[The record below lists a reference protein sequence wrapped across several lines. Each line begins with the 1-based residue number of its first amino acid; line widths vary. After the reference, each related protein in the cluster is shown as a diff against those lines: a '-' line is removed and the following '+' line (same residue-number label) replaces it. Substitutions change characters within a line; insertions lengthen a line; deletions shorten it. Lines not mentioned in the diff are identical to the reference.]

1 MTVEIALS
9 ALSVVQGA
17 QAGDNWQGDEVTYP
31 AGLDFT
37 RATDL
42 NTLEIPFAYFEYNVA
57 QLIGEDANR
66 AKIYF
71 TLHGEFSQSSA
82 EAVGSDDQPEIA
94 VNRVMKNCHIRLS
107 SFESPTRAFDAFS
120 LQADALDTPY
130 GSADD
135 PRVRWHVHGRFDPAS
150 FGDVDYSATLE
161 LDQQGNLTLIDK
173 HLNDTGYFSTAT
185 IDAMNGGGF
194 YLQLLQE

>member
-1 MTVEIALS
+1 MSVEIALS

-17 QAGDNWQGDEVTYP
+17 QSGDNWQADEVTYP

-37 RATDL
+37 RATQL
-42 NTLEIPFAYFEYNVA
+42 NTLEIPFAYFEYNIA
-57 QLIGEDANR
+57 QLFGEDANR

-71 TLHGEFSQSSA
+71 TLHGEFSQSSD
-82 EAVGSDDQPEIA
+82 EAFGTDDQPEIA
-94 VNRVMKNCHIRLS
+94 ANRVMKNCHVRLS
-107 SFESPTRAFDAFS
+107 SFESPTRALDAFS

-135 PRVRWHVHGRFDPAS
+135 PRIRWYVHGRFDPAS

-161 LDQQGNLTLIDK
+161 LDQRGNLTLVDK

-194 YLQLLQE
+194 YLQLLQG